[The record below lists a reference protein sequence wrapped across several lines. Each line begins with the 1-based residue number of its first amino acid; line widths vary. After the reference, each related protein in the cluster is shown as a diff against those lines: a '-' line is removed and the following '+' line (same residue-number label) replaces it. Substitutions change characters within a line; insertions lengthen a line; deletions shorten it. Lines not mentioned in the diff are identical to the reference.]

1 MRRRRKVLVL
11 TPYPLL
17 PAHSGG
23 RLYALSTV
31 APVADEHEFHLLAL
45 ANTVERDEIARG
57 GDALRAEYARFF
69 ASQLG
74 SVDTIILVAQD
85 EESSEIVGYAYAGL
99 EDRNWAE
106 LRDACARLHD
116 VFVVERVRRQGLARR
131 MLRECI
137 QRLTALSA
145 PLAVTTTAFQNE
157 VSQALLRSLG
167 FRPASLEMAMDL
179 K

>member
-1 MRRRRKVLVL
+1 MSFRIRDA
-11 TPYPLL
+11 THADL
-17 PAHSGG
+17 PAVGQLAGQLVRMHHAYDPA
-23 RLYALSTV
+23 RW
-31 APVADEHEFHLLAL
+31 LLVDG
-45 ANTVERDEIARG
+45 VETG
-57 GDALRAEYARFF
+57 YARFF

-74 SVDTIILVAQD
+74 TRDTIILVAED
-85 EESSEIVGYAYAGL
+85 EENGETVGYAYAGL

-137 QRLTALSA
+137 QRLTVLGA

-157 VSQALLRSLG
+157 GSQALLRSLG
-167 FRPASLEMAMDL
+167 FRPAALEMAMDL

>member
-1 MRRRRKVLVL
+1 MSFRVRDA
-11 TPYPLL
+11 TPEDL
-17 PAHSGG
+17 PAVGQ
-23 RLYALSTV
+23 
-31 APVADEHEFHLLAL
+31 LAGQL
-45 ANTVERDEIARG
+45 VRMHHAYDPSRWMLVDGVEAG
-57 GDALRAEYARFF
+57 YARFF

-74 SVDTIILVAQD
+74 ARETVILVAENEQNGD
-85 EESSEIVGYAYAGL
+85 IVGYAYAGL

-116 VFVVERVRRQGLARR
+116 VFVIERVRRQGLAGR

-137 QRLTALSA
+137 ERLTALGA

-157 VSQALLRSLG
+157 GSQALLRSLG
-167 FRPASLEMAMDL
+167 FRPAALEMARDL

>member
-1 MRRRRKVLVL
+1 MSFRIRDA
-11 TPYPLL
+11 TQDDL
-17 PAHSGG
+17 PAVGQLAGQLVRMHHAYDPA
-23 RLYALSTV
+23 RW
-31 APVADEHEFHLLAL
+31 LLVDG
-45 ANTVERDEIARG
+45 VETG
-57 GDALRAEYARFF
+57 YARFF

>member
-1 MRRRRKVLVL
+1 MSFRIRDA
-11 TPYPLL
+11 THADL
-17 PAHSGG
+17 PAVGQLAGQLVRMHHAYDPA
-23 RLYALSTV
+23 RW
-31 APVADEHEFHLLAL
+31 LLVDG
-45 ANTVERDEIARG
+45 VETG
-57 GDALRAEYARFF
+57 YARFF

-74 SVDTIILVAQD
+74 TRDTIILVAEDDQNGEQD
-85 EESSEIVGYAYAGL
+85 SEQNGEIVGYAYAGL

-137 QRLTALSA
+137 QRLTALGA

-157 VSQALLRSLG
+157 GSQALLRSLG
-167 FRPASLEMAMDL
+167 FRPAALEMAMDL
-179 K
+179 E

>member
-1 MRRRRKVLVL
+1 MSFRIRDA
-11 TPYPLL
+11 THADL
-17 PAHSGG
+17 PAVGQLAGQLVRMHHAYDPA
-23 RLYALSTV
+23 RW
-31 APVADEHEFHLLAL
+31 LLVDG
-45 ANTVERDEIARG
+45 VETG
-57 GDALRAEYARFF
+57 YARFF

-74 SVDTIILVAQD
+74 TRDTIILVAED
-85 EESSEIVGYAYAGL
+85 EENGEIVGYAYAGL

-137 QRLTALSA
+137 ERLTALGA

-157 VSQALLRSLG
+157 GSQALLRSLG
-167 FRPASLEMAMDL
+167 FRPAALEMAMDL

>member
-1 MRRRRKVLVL
+1 MSFRIRDARHED
-11 TPYPLL
+11 L
-17 PAHSGG
+17 PAVGQ
-23 RLYALSTV
+23 
-31 APVADEHEFHLLAL
+31 LAGQL
-45 ANTVERDEIARG
+45 VRMHHAYDPARWMLVDGVEAG
-57 GDALRAEYARFF
+57 YARFF

-74 SVDTIILVAQD
+74 TRETVILVAED
-85 EESSEIVGYAYAGL
+85 EENGDIVGYAYAGL

-116 VFVVERVRRQGLARR
+116 VFVVERVRRQGLAGR

-137 QRLTALSA
+137 QRLTALGA

-157 VSQALLRSLG
+157 GSQALLRSLG
-167 FRPASLEMAMDL
+167 FRPAALEMAMDL

>member
-1 MRRRRKVLVL
+1 MSFRIRDA
-11 TPYPLL
+11 TPEDL
-17 PAHSGG
+17 PAVGQLAG
-23 RLYALSTV
+23 RLVRMHHAYDPARWMLV
-31 APVADEHEFHLLAL
+31 DG
-45 ANTVERDEIARG
+45 VEAG
-57 GDALRAEYARFF
+57 YARFF

-74 SVDTIILVAQD
+74 TRETIILVAED
-85 EESSEIVGYAYAGL
+85 ETSTEIVGYAYAGL

-116 VFVVERVRRQGLARR
+116 VFVVERARRQGLAGR

-137 QRLTALSA
+137 ERLTALGA

-157 VSQALLRSLG
+157 GSQALLRSLG